1 VEELKN
7 LLKQRHEERVNHRQE
22 LREAYGKLEA
32 QASAQNQEDQRASH
46 QEQKE
51 SDEEARHFLPE
62 AALEIQPVCL
72 PEFPMNFRTALEEL
86 PRHMAW
92 NAMAMIGRL
101 SSGEAAAPSKAS
113 FG

>member
-51 SDEEARHFLPE
+51 SDEEA
-62 AALEIQPVCL
+62 
-72 PEFPMNFRTALEEL
+72 MNFWLRWKNCRGTW
-86 PRHMAW
+86 RGMRW
-92 NAMAMIGRL
+92 Q
-101 SSGEAAAPSKAS
+101 
-113 FG
+113 